1 MPEGY
6 IKKKGSTIP
15 FGYRLS
21 NSTKGYLAPIPEQL
35 SLLQKYINSV
45 LAEELSLR
53 EASASLSIEAERKI
67 SHVGLSKLV
76 QKQNLTPKYRYS
88 KEQKRKNELAKQKKE
103 LAKAKKKVAYKE
115 AKLKAEELVIKKAT
129 EQTPSNIVTEEE
141 LEQVAPSVQEIIKD
155 SKVIFHPNE
164 GPQTDFLAADEKDV
178 LYGGAAGGGKSYA
191 MIIDPLRYCHKKA
204 HRALI
209 LRRSMPELREMIDKS
224 RELYPLAFPGAK
236 FREVEKLWNFPSGA
250 KVEFGFLERDADVYR
265 YQGQAYS
272 WIGFDE
278 ITHLPT
284 EFSWNYLASR
294 LRTTD
299 PEIKTYLRCTA
310 NPGGVIEAGTLSETS
325 DKVGSQLAIVKET
338 FASTPTT
345 PSGYSIA
352 NEQESNVNGIPTKR
366 FTFLKPGV
374 LSRNISER
382 NGGNT
387 TTGKLRTEVVE
398 AFGETPTTTIS
409 GVKIGEAI
417 SNVEGIPTKRLTF
430 ATGSGEIS
438 RSSRQ
443 STGALAGT
451 TELTV
456 TTYGEASTA
465 GSVLI
470 GSSDFEEDGYK
481 RFVRT
486 FLTGTIT
493 GVKQTYQDVVAVD
506 VPGEVNCT
514 TGNGTTGAGG
524 SVAIVEV
531 TPRRSKRVTATV
543 TIEVTNAT
551 PTTFAAAYDLG
562 SISCSVTSVRESFNR
577 SAGFLETNQGYSL
590 SATNQAYPGC
600 FITNA
605 VSNGTVSY
613 PSTIRS
619 EGAQPDA
626 ISKTTTK
633 CTAVG
638 SSSNTGWVET
648 GILKRKSRPI
658 LTDLSG
664 TTYYEVITWTV

>member
-1 MPEGY
+1 MVVPEGY

-35 SLLQKYINSV
+35 LLLQKYINSV

-76 QKQNLTPKYRYS
+76 QKQNLTPKYQYS

-115 AKLKAEELVIKKAT
+115 AKLKAEESVIKKAT
-129 EQTPSNIVTEEE
+129 EQTSSNVVTEKE

-191 MIIDPLRYCHKKA
+191 MIIDPLRYCHKKS

-224 RELYPLAFPGAK
+224 RELYPQAFPGAK

-310 NPGGVIEAGTLSETS
+310 NPGGVGSHWVKNRYILPAEHNSSFLGKDGLTRKFIPAKLADNPYLAKDGVYEQMLKSLPPTQRQQLLEGNWDVAEGAAFTEFEPLVHVITPFELPLHWERVKGIDYGYASESCCLWGIMDINDGTLIIYRELYKKGLTGEEL
-325 DKVGSQLAIVKET
+325 GSIITDMELED
-338 FASTPTT
+338 P
-345 PSGYSIA
+345 YSV
-352 NEQESNVNGIPTKR
+352 S
-366 FTFLKPGV
+366 GV
-374 LSRNISER
+374 LD
-382 NGGNT
+382 T
-387 TTGKLRTEVVE
+387 AAWART
-398 AFGETPTTTIS
+398 
-409 GVKIGEAI
+409 
-417 SNVEGIPTKRLTF
+417 
-430 ATGSGEIS
+430 
-438 RSSRQ
+438 
-443 STGALAGT
+443 
-451 TELTV
+451 
-456 TTYGEASTA
+456 
-465 GSVLI
+465 
-470 GSSDFEEDGYK
+470 
-481 RFVRT
+481 
-486 FLTGTIT
+486 
-493 GVKQTYQDVVAVD
+493 
-506 VPGEVNCT
+506 
-514 TGNGTTGAGG
+514 GTTGPTVGESLVRQGHKLRPADKNRIQGKIQIHEFLKVQENG
-524 SVAIVEV
+524 RPKLQIFNTCPNLIRELQSI
-531 TPRRSKRVTATV
+531 PLSK
-543 TIEVTNAT
+543 TNPEDVDTHASDH
-551 PTTFAAAYDLG
+551 AYDALRYMIM
-562 SISCSVTSVRESFNR
+562 SRPR
-577 SAGFLETNQGYSL
+577 M
-590 SATNQAYPGC
+590 
-600 FITNA
+600 
-605 VSNGTVSY
+605 VSTFDRLRG
-613 PSTIRS
+613 
-619 EGAQPDA
+619 
-626 ISKTTTK
+626 
-633 CTAVG
+633 
-638 SSSNTGWVET
+638 
-648 GILKRKSRPI
+648 LKRDIHQPSDS
-658 LTDLSG
+658 TFG
-664 TTYYEVITWTV
+664 Y